1 MTVQHLVA
9 FGWPPNHVPAAAARI
24 DMPMQF
30 SGTAFHIA
38 VRSEQQMKSTGARA
52 VCARRRKALPI
63 IREPLPRLFV
73 LEIKI
78 DDGELDAGGHAD
90 ERIRPKLPPRVDLIG
105 IAARVVESV
114 RRKRLLVRAAW

>member
-1 MTVQHLVA
+1 
-9 FGWPPNHVPAAAARI
+9 
-24 DMPMQF
+24 
-30 SGTAFHIA
+30 
-38 VRSEQQMKSTGARA
+38 
-52 VCARRRKALPI
+52 LPI

-78 DDGELDAGGHAD
+78 DDGELDPGRHAD

-114 RRKRLLVRAAW
+114 RRKRLLVRAAREDRKLGCQRKYGFELARYPDSYPGGILFRQVFAVARVSAARAVKAS